1 MISFRCVLS
10 FPLFILI
17 SGCGP
22 QSYDECIIDSM
33 KGVSS
38 DVAARNIRNACREI
52 YPAISDAPSEEAEQL
67 EYSDLKRVSGRLYNA
82 AYGDSMYLEAYN
94 GNSCITIKS
103 LVVSISNSTG
113 QKHYKIVHSIGP
125 LSVEKAYF
133 DIAVGGDKTVNTW
146 TIDSGTGIKISNS
159 CDEPNA
165 SSQPEDDF
173 FNQDFSKFGQ
183 DK

>member
-1 MISFRCVLS
+1 MVSFRSALH

-38 DVAARNIRNACREI
+38 DVAARSIRYACREK
-52 YPAISDAPSEEAEQL
+52 YPANPDAPSEEAEQL
-67 EYSDLKRVSGRLYNA
+67 DYSDLKRVSGRLYNA
-82 AYGDSMYLEAYN
+82 GYGDSMYLEAYN

-113 QKHYKIVHSIGP
+113 QKHYKINHSIGP

-133 DIAVGGDKTVNTW
+133 DIALDSDKTVNTW
-146 TIDSGTGIKISNS
+146 TIDSGTGSKNSNS
-159 CDEPNA
+159 CDEQNSPSE
-165 SSQPEDDF
+165 SSDDF